1 MKINIFIKI
10 LIPFFLLF
18 VSVASVW
25 FLVFVPF
32 SAEVQEYKNNRTLL
46 SEVEQKAGL
55 KGNLRKEFNKISQ
68 QAKLIDSAFIE
79 EANVLEF
86 IETLESIAV
95 LTSNTYDTDVLQEIK
110 DNSGN
115 LVSIN
120 ITMALG
126 GSFSN
131 LLNFFREIKKQ
142 PYLINFAQTSIE
154 NNDGILTTR
163 ATIQVYIR

>member
-68 QAKLIDSAFIE
+68 QAKLIDSAFIGE
-79 EANVLEF
+79 TRVLEF

-110 DNSGN
+110 LLISNHCRMLS
-115 LVSIN
+115 LVQS
-120 ITMALG
+120 TTVDK
-126 GSFSN
+126 FSRIEGVSHYSMHPAFTN
-131 LLNFFREIKKQ
+131 GFTVLS
-142 PYLINFAQTSIE
+142 TS
-154 NNDGILTTR
+154 N
-163 ATIQVYIR
+163 A

>member
-1 MKINIFIKI
+1 M
-10 LIPFFLLF
+10 
-18 VSVASVW
+18 
-25 FLVFVPF
+25 
-32 SAEVQEYKNNRTLL
+32 
-46 SEVEQKAGL
+46 
-55 KGNLRKEFNKISQ
+55 
-68 QAKLIDSAFIE
+68 
-79 EANVLEF
+79 LEF